1 MITRD
6 EADQIADK
14 WVADSVS
21 TVPLT
26 AAVREFDLGYVVW
39 AQSPADHRPLFGAG
53 RGIID
58 RETGELSGWPSLP
71 IDTVIEQ
78 FREKRAESAPAP
90 RTWDPAEQARRDL
103 HRVVTPA
110 TVSRLTLTDRAVTAR
125 SVKGD
130 QPPNLHPLV
139 RDYLDNELP
148 AEFRERGYDRCS
160 EAAAFSDALH
170 AEDARRAVAGEPP
183 IGIEQARAGLFAGA
197 GLVTY
202 RVREAGDPVGGESAP
217 PCLSCAM
224 LSRHFGFQL
233 RAPWERS

>member
-6 EADQIADK
+6 EADQIAEN

-39 AQSPADHRPLFGAG
+39 AQPPTDHPPLFGAG

-58 RETGELSGWPSLP
+58 RETGELSVWPSLP
-71 IDTVIEQ
+71 IDMVIEQ
-78 FREKRAESAPAP
+78 FRERRTEQPPAP
-90 RTWDPAEQARRDL
+90 HTWDPAEQARRDL
-103 HRVVTPA
+103 RRVVTPA
-110 TVSRLTLTDRAVTAR
+110 TVSRLTLTDQVVTAR

-130 QPPNLHPLV
+130 QPPNLHHLV
-139 RDYLDNELP
+139 RSYLDDLLP
-148 AEFRERGYDRCS
+148 VEFRERGYDRCS

-170 AEDARRAVAGEPP
+170 AEDTRRAAAGEPP
-183 IGIEQARAGLFAGA
+183 ISLEQARDDLFAGA

-202 RVREAGDPVGGESAP
+202 RVREPGDPVGGESAP
-217 PCLSCAM
+217 PCLSCAL

-233 RAPWERS
+233 RPPGGAA